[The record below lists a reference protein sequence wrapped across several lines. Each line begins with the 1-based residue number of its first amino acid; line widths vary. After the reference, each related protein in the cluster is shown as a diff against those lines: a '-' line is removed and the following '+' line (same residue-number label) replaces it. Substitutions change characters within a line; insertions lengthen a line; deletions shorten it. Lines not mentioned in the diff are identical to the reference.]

1 MSRIVAPADVQLELL
16 GKALQACHA
25 ELQESRRSSQDY
37 QQQLSTMTTKYN
49 TEASDHQRLRRR
61 LVRVTIDG
69 DGPDGHGPSLDEISE
84 ATAEISHCLDDSGA
98 MGESPYTLEVS
109 SRGVS
114 TPLTQPR
121 HYRRNIGHLVRFTLN
136 PAEEQKSG
144 ETFDGR
150 IAEAGEEVVTLEV
163 EAEFVVRVFSERLP
177 PFLLELS
184 QGGYRSR
191 EVIPFSV

>member
-1 MSRIVAPADVQLELL
+1 MTAPTVTDL
-16 GKALQACHA
+16 ALT
-25 ELQESRRSSQDY
+25 RS
-37 QQQLSTMTTKYN
+37 
-49 TEASDHQRLRRR
+49 
-61 LVRVTIDG
+61 
-69 DGPDGHGPSLDEISE
+69 
-84 ATAEISHCLDDSGA
+84 
-98 MGESPYTLEVS
+98 TLEVS

-163 EAEFVVRVFSERLP
+163 EAENSKPHKPV
-177 PFLLELS
+177 
-184 QGGYRSR
+184 YTTR
-191 EVIPFSV
+191 EVQLADVAKAVVQVELNRRDAQASKEEN

>member
-1 MSRIVAPADVQLELL
+1 MNAERLTRLLEPVVSQVGLELDRVDVVPA
-16 GKALQACHA
+16 G
-25 ELQESRRSSQDY
+25 
-37 QQQLSTMTTKYN
+37 
-49 TEASDHQRLRRR
+49 RRR

-163 EAEFVVRVFSERLP
+163 EAENSKPHKPV
-177 PFLLELS
+177 
-184 QGGYRSR
+184 YTTR
-191 EVIPFSV
+191 EVQLADVAKAVVQVELNRRDAQASKGEN

>member
-1 MSRIVAPADVQLELL
+1 MNAERLTRLLEPVVSQVGLELDRVDVVPA
-16 GKALQACHA
+16 G
-25 ELQESRRSSQDY
+25 
-37 QQQLSTMTTKYN
+37 
-49 TEASDHQRLRRR
+49 RRR

-121 HYRRNIGHLVRFTLN
+121 HYLSISVQT
-136 PAEEQKSG
+136 PALPG
-144 ETFDGR
+144 
-150 IAEAGEEVVTLEV
+150 
-163 EAEFVVRVFSERLP
+163 RLP
-177 PFLLELS
+177 GAPRKSHFFQGGLPFLSSSMLGATER
-184 QGGYRSR
+184 RSR
-191 EVIPFSV
+191 WRA

>member
-1 MSRIVAPADVQLELL
+1 MNAERLTRLLEPVVSQVGLELDRVDVVPA
-16 GKALQACHA
+16 G
-25 ELQESRRSSQDY
+25 
-37 QQQLSTMTTKYN
+37 
-49 TEASDHQRLRRR
+49 RRR

-121 HYRRNIGHLVRFTLN
+121 HYRRLPAVPLEGRF
-136 PAEEQKSG
+136 PAPLSTQHRAPGAVHPQSG
-144 ETFDGR
+144 RG
-150 IAEAGEEVVTLEV
+150 AEVWRDL
-163 EAEFVVRVFSERLP
+163 
-177 PFLLELS
+177 
-184 QGGYRSR
+184 
-191 EVIPFSV
+191 